1 VIRKYLYFFDY
12 ATVSGNVLGNFLEV
26 LIVVGKFWDN
36 DMTNPCGFL
45 NMLQIVEQLLVGCSR
60 VASEL
65 LV

>member
-1 VIRKYLYFFDY
+1 
-12 ATVSGNVLGNFLEV
+12 VLGNFLEV

-36 DMTNPCGFL
+36 DMTNPRGFL

>member
-1 VIRKYLYFFDY
+1 MIRKYLYFFDD

-36 DMTNPCGFL
+36 DMTNPRGFL